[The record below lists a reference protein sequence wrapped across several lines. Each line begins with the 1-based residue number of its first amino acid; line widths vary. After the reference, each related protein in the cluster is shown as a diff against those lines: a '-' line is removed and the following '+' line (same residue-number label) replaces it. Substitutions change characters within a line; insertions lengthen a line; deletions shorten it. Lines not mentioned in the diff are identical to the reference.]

1 MINCCLSYLV
11 DGWINGV
18 GCQHSST
25 CPLFP
30 HLNESLA
37 GWRSYYCD
45 DRSNWRE
52 CARYQVALTGDR
64 VPITLL
70 PNGRHARYLE
80 MTPTPAATD
89 DEPPTTVREP
99 ERGWWARLA
108 EWMKG
113 NA

>member
-1 MINCCLSYLV
+1 MI
-11 DGWINGV
+11 IPV
-18 GCQHSST
+18 GCLHAST

-37 GWRSYYCD
+37 GWRTYYCD
-45 DRSNWRE
+45 NEANWRG
-52 CARYQVALTGDR
+52 CARYQMSLTGDR

-70 PNGRHARYLE
+70 PNGRHARHLA
-80 MTPTPAATD
+80 PRPARTASLARGPGSAEQTSAI
-89 DEPPTTVREP
+89 PAEP

-108 EWMKG
+108 GWMKG

>member
-1 MINCCLSYLV
+1 MGCL
-11 DGWINGV
+11 
-18 GCQHSST
+18 HAAT

-45 DRSNWRE
+45 DQANWRE
-52 CARYQVALTGDR
+52 CARYQVALTGER

-70 PNGRHARYLE
+70 PSGRHARYLA
-80 MTPTPAATD
+80 MTPTPADSTADGSRPAEQPSATAE
-89 DEPPTTVREP
+89 EPG
-99 ERGWWARLA
+99 RGWWARLA

>member
-1 MINCCLSYLV
+1 MGCL
-11 DGWINGV
+11 
-18 GCQHSST
+18 HSST

-45 DRSNWRE
+45 NDANWRG
-52 CARYQVALTGDR
+52 CARYKVSLTGER

-70 PNGRHARYLE
+70 PNGRHARHLA
-80 MTPTPAATD
+80 PTPRPTHSVGAGPRQA
-89 DEPPTTVREP
+89 EQQPTTVEEP

>member
-1 MINCCLSYLV
+1 M
-11 DGWINGV
+11 
-18 GCQHSST
+18 GCSHAST

-45 DRSNWRE
+45 SEANWRE
-52 CARYQVALTGDR
+52 CARYQVAFTGER

-70 PNGRHARYLE
+70 PNGRHARYLAL
-80 MTPTPAATD
+80 TPASAD
-89 DEPPTTVREP
+89 PAGRGPRQDEQPPPVTEEP

>member
-1 MINCCLSYLV
+1 MGCL
-11 DGWINGV
+11 
-18 GCQHSST
+18 HSST

-45 DRSNWRE
+45 HQANWRE
-52 CARYQVALTGDR
+52 CARYQVALTGER

-70 PNGRHARYLE
+70 PNGRHARYLAPTPE
-80 MTPTPAATD
+80 QPRTPAQGPTPAQ
-89 DEPPTTVREP
+89 EP

>member
-1 MINCCLSYLV
+1 MINR
-11 DGWINGV
+11 V
-18 GCQHSST
+18 GCLHAST

-45 DRSNWRE
+45 SDANWRA
-52 CARYQVALTGDR
+52 CARYEVALSGER

-70 PNGRHARYLE
+70 PNGRHARYLAL
-80 MTPTPAATD
+80 TPTPAGGA
-89 DEPPTTVREP
+89 EPPPESAEEP
-99 ERGWWARLA
+99 GRGWWARLA

>member
-1 MINCCLSYLV
+1 
-11 DGWINGV
+11 V
-18 GCQHSST
+18 GCLHTST

-37 GWRSYYCD
+37 GWRAYYCD
-45 DRSNWRE
+45 DQTNWRE
-52 CARYQVALTGDR
+52 CARYQVALTGER

-70 PNGRHARYLE
+70 PNGRHARYLAL
-80 MTPTPAATD
+80 TPASAD
-89 DEPPTTVREP
+89 SPGQGPQQAEQPTTTTQEP
-99 ERGWWARLA
+99 ERSWWARLA